1 MQMMTPIGVVL
12 AIATVLGG
20 IVLKGS
26 GVHALWSAAALVVV
40 FVGTASAIFVQ
51 TPAQT
56 LKRAVR
62 MLPWVV
68 QPPKIDA
75 AGLIRMVV
83 GWSDLARRQGLLGL
97 EPQLDKE
104 RDVFVR
110 KGLQLLVDGSEPDT
124 IRGILGAEM
133 DGRRHAD
140 LIAAKVFESAG
151 TYAPTMG
158 IIGAVM
164 GLMAVMEHL
173 SDPSKLGPGIAGA
186 FVSTVYG
193 IASANLLL
201 LPLANKLKGLVNEHA
216 RTREMLIEGMVAIAE
231 GENPRHIE
239 AKLQGFCH

>member
-26 GVHALWSAAALVVV
+26 GVHALWSAAALLVV
-40 FVGTASAIFVQ
+40 FVGTASAILVQ
-51 TPAQT
+51 TPAAT
-56 LKRAVR
+56 LRRALR

-68 QPPKIDA
+68 QPPPSDA
-75 AGLIRMVV
+75 AGLIRRVV
-83 GWSDLARRQGLLGL
+83 GWSDVARRQGLLGL
-97 EPQLDKE
+97 EPQLEKE
-104 RDVFVR
+104 RDGFVR
-110 KGLQLLVDGSEPDT
+110 KGLQLLIDGTEPDT
-124 IRGILGAEM
+124 IRGILGAEV

-173 SDPSKLGPGIAGA
+173 SEPSKLGPGIAGA

-193 IASANLLL
+193 IGSANLLL
-201 LPLANKLKGLVNEHA
+201 LPLSHKLKGLVNDHA
-216 RTREMLIEGMVAIAE
+216 REREMLIEGMVAIAE

>member
-12 AIATVLGG
+12 AIATILGG

-40 FVGTASAIFVQ
+40 FVGTGSAILVQ
-51 TPAQT
+51 TPATT
-56 LKRAVR
+56 LKRALR

-68 QPPKIDA
+68 QPPKSDA
-75 AGLIRMVV
+75 PALIKQVV

-104 RDVFVR
+104 RDQFVK

-173 SDPSKLGPGIAGA
+173 SEPGKLGPGIAGA

-216 RTREMLIEGMVAIAE
+216 RLREMLIEGMVAIAE